1 MLIWQTEI
9 IKALNSNYE
18 VMSLSCERF
27 FYFALPESGG
37 VSCLTRVTFESG
49 HTFYSTDAETAA
61 RAGGMQYIF
70 IQKKKKNRIFL
81 KYCNRWHN
89 TAWFNT
95 HRTVTSFW
103 FISQVFLFCYI
114 THIILL
120 MCYICDTNVNR
131 SWSWTDPAWSTQ
143 QRHTQSEVNKPK
155 SCT

>member
-1 MLIWQTEI
+1 MKLCHWAVKEFFILHYQRVGESVVWRGWH
-9 IKALNSNYE
+9 LN
-18 VMSLSCERF
+18 
-27 FYFALPESGG
+27 P
-37 VSCLTRVTFESG
+37 VT
-49 HTFYSTDAETAA
+49 H
-61 RAGGMQYIF
+61 F
-70 IQKKKKNRIFL
+70 IQQMQKLQRELVECSIFSFKKKKNRIFL

-103 FISQVFLFCYI
+103 FVSQVFLFCYI

-155 SCT
+155 NCT